1 MDNYKIITDKFKK
14 FFDGKQSRISA
25 FIIVLGCIGL
35 LLVFLSEF
43 IPKEDQTSK
52 ENSSA
57 EFTDFYEKETLLEN
71 RLENIISKINGAGK
85 TKVMLTFASSEEYF
99 YAENHTEEK
108 DDNEVK
114 TENEIIIIEV
124 ENGEKPVFITKNEAE
139 IRGVFVI
146 CEGGKNALVREKI
159 IEALCALLDI
169 PSNRVSVAEM
179 A

>member
-1 MDNYKIITDKFKK
+1 MDSYKIITDKFKK
-14 FFDGKQSRISA
+14 FFDRKQNKIPA
-25 FIIVLGCIGL
+25 FIMILGCIGL

-43 IPKEDQTSK
+43 IPKEKQITKESFSADFTEFNEK
-52 ENSSA
+52 ENI
-57 EFTDFYEKETLLEN
+57 LED

-85 TKVMLTFASSEEYF
+85 TEVMLTLASSGEYF

-108 DDNEVK
+108 DENELK
-114 TENEIIIIEV
+114 TENEIIIIEG
-124 ENGEKPVFITKNEAE
+124 ENGEEPVFLTKKEAE
-139 IRGVFVI
+139 IRGVLVI